1 MNNFYAI
8 EIQSNADGTSG
19 FLQYGFAAQG
29 DAEGKYLQLREV
41 ARQSAVMIH
50 TVMLI
55 DNKGNVIEKKSY
67 VHPVEVE
74 Q

>member
-1 MNNFYAI
+1 MYNYYAI
-8 EIQSNADGTSG
+8 EIQSNSDGTSG
-19 FLQYGFAAQG
+19 FLPYGFATHG
-29 DAEGKYLQLREV
+29 EAEGKYLELREA
-41 ARQSAVMIH
+41 ARQSAVLIH